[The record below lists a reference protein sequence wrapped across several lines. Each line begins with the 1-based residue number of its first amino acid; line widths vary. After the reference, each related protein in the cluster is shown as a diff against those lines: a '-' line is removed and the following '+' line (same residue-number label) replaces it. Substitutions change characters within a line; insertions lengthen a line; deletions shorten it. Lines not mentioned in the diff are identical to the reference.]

1 MKHPIFVYGTVMSCG
16 YNHYL
21 VNEAIYSG
29 ETLTTEKHFD
39 LVDMPMFPAAIYGAN
54 QVRGELYLASPQT
67 LKHLDMLENNGSF
80 YQRTQIEVE
89 DFPELVWMY
98 MLMDDVMDTDV
109 FGTISPVDN
118 VVNWKPK

>member
-1 MKHPIFVYGTVMSCG
+1 MKHPIFVYGTVMSGG

-21 VNEAIYSG
+21 VNDAIYNG
-29 ETLTTEKHFD
+29 ETKTTDDVFD
-39 LVDMPMFPAAIYGAN
+39 LVDLPMFPAAIHGTNHIA
-54 QVRGELYLASPQT
+54 GELYLASNKT
-67 LKHLDMLENNGSF
+67 LNDLDRLEQNGSF

-109 FGTISPVDN
+109 FSTISPVDN
-118 VVNWKPK
+118 IVNWKPK